1 MLKADLEKEVTRL
14 TEIIMNC
21 ETFFDYLTVE
31 QKKAIDNIFD
41 KVYSPTQPATIYRVL
56 GESAAY
62 ILRGQL

>member
-14 TEIIMNC
+14 RSIIENA
-21 ETFFDYLTVE
+21 ETYFDFLSDE
-31 QKKAIDNIFD
+31 QKAEIHNIFD
-41 KVYSPTQPATIYRVL
+41 KLYSPNNPSTIFGVL